1 MARNKRKPSKKQ
13 PKRPRQARS
22 SKKKMKSKRPAV
34 NLTKPVVDY
43 LKLVSDPCMGPLVR
57 SVGHVHPGAVTERLR
72 TTFTS
77 GYRWNGTATVAV
89 DLSTSGYIVWFPSY
103 HNDGLTPS
111 GVPSAAYSPGN
122 LYLFTSTTPGTAP
135 VNATATPAGQCNN
148 STGMDVLISGNFLED
163 PAQPQLSGTSPFV
176 RATCLSACLQLD
188 YIGALSAI
196 SGQVAC
202 VQNYSLASFIQ
213 NTNASG
219 GAIPAFPSVD
229 QVFAHAAERSRL
241 HPEGAEV
248 IWRPTEDSSIPRTAG
263 ARDQSFQQTDLV
275 LDAPFW
281 VGAVGADY
289 TRVCAT
295 NPNEVYGMCLAWKGV
310 PAGSLSINAV
320 KVVDFELAARN
331 GQIEEIRTSVP
342 PSEPSTTIDSVIN
355 VLDDVAPGWQ
365 SNLRDMAS
373 EAAHGA
379 AVNVGRLL
387 REVWSGGKPAQAKA
401 GLRGMIGGMGHMS
414 LMDR

>member
-1 MARNKRKPSKKQ
+1 MARKKQVPKKQ

-22 SKKKMKSKRPAV
+22 SKKKMKSKRSTAG
-34 NLTKPVVDY
+34 LTKPVVDY

-72 TTFTS
+72 STFTS
-77 GYRWNGTATVAV
+77 GYRWDGSGTVGV
-89 DLSTSGYIVWFPSY
+89 PLSTSGYIVWFPSY
-103 HNDGLTPS
+103 HNDGLTAA
-111 GVPSAAYSPGN
+111 GVPGAAYSPAN
-122 LYLFTSTTPGTAP
+122 MYLFTSTTPGTAP

-148 STGMDVLISGNFLED
+148 ATGMDVLVSGNFLED
-163 PAQPQLSGTSPFV
+163 PAQPQLTGTSPFV

-188 YIGALSAI
+188 YIGSLSAI

-213 NTNASG
+213 NTNAAG
-219 GAIPAFPSVD
+219 GAIPSFPSVD

-281 VGAVGADY
+281 VGAVGSDY

-295 NPNEVYGMCLAWKGV
+295 NPNEVYGMCLAWKNV
-310 PAGSLSINAV
+310 PAGTLSINAV

-342 PSEPSTTIDSVIN
+342 ASEPSTTIDSVIN

-365 SNLRDMAS
+365 SNLREMAAD
-373 EAAHGA
+373 AAHGA

-387 REVWSGGKPAQAKA
+387 REVWSGGKPAQARA
-401 GLRGMIGGMGHMS
+401 GLIGGMRGMS
-414 LMDR
+414 IMDR